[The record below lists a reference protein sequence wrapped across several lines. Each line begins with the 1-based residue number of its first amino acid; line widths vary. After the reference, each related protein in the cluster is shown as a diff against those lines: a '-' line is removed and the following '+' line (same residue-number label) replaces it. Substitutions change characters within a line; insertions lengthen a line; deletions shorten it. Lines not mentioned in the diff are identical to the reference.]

1 MLILHCSIAL
11 ITCVKSWIVA
21 VADGSNHEAYI
32 GVHWHIKR
40 TTSGDVFGKLTNSSH
55 CSDKRLNVIRGDHFL
70 QFSLSDFAASGQR
83 EVIDDVEL
91 CRNFEFS
98 DAAVAVGLQLL

>member
-1 MLILHCSIAL
+1 MLFLHCSIAL
-11 ITCVKSWIVA
+11 MTCMESSIVA
-21 VADGSNHEAYI
+21 VLDVSNDKAYI

-40 TTSGDVFGKLTNSSH
+40 FTSGDASVKLANSDQ

>member
-1 MLILHCSIAL
+1 MLFLHCSIAL
-11 ITCVKSWIVA
+11 MTCVESSIAA
-21 VADGSNHEAYI
+21 VSDEANRGAYF

-40 TTSGDVFGKLTNSSH
+40 FTNGDAYGRFANSSQ

-91 CRNFEFS
+91 RRNFEFS